1 MFGHA
6 AKPYRAAAFTRSS
19 AACKSAIGPGRAC
32 FTKSEMCDRLS
43 TTFRPVRVCWLPD
56 TIAAATPQPTGL
68 DDAGGRLG
76 VENDRL
82 VRPPDQ
88 SARGIS
94 AHLYAREE
102 ARAVSARGQTY
113 RPTVQRPLSALLGRS
128 SGSVSMSGT
137 GRKRN
142 DRFRDG
148 DRGKLLFAAHRSG
161 RSIPPL
167 HAH

>member
-1 MFGHA
+1 LAVFGHA

-102 ARAVSARGQTY
+102 ARAV
-113 RPTVQRPLSALLGRS
+113 
-128 SGSVSMSGT
+128 
-137 GRKRN
+137 
-142 DRFRDG
+142 
-148 DRGKLLFAAHRSG
+148 
-161 RSIPPL
+161 
-167 HAH
+167 